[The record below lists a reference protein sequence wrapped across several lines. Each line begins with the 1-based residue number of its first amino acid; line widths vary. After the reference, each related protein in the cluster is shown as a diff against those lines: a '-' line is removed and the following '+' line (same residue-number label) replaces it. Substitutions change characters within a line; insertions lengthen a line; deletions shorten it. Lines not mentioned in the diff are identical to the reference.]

1 MKKLNFGSN
10 PQGSRK
16 RINKWVAKNT
26 DDLIKKL
33 VKPNQIN
40 SNTKVVF
47 VNALLLKVV
56 EKCTAYLQINF

>member
-1 MKKLNFGSN
+1 MKKLSFGNN
-10 PQGSRK
+10 PQGSIK

-33 VKPNQIN
+33 VKPNQVT

-47 VNALLLKVV
+47 VNALALKVV
-56 EKCTAYLQINF
+56 VKYTAYI